1 MVNFKLVAAKPL
13 GRINV
18 CLHVSDSEPN
28 QTIGKKKATVLL
40 LDWSPGDLG
49 GWNLELTGEVVHFI
63 DRSRSRTP
71 VRVHRSRPVGCE
83 PVTGPWAP
91 RGVWSEPPARDLPV
105 PGPSGH
111 VPAPARPRC
120 SSRFLGAE
128 AILPR
133 TGTELYTRKALCVFG
148 GR

>member
-40 LDWSPGDLG
+40 LDWSPGTWVVG
-49 GWNLELTGEVVHFI
+49 TWNSPVKQSI
-63 DRSRSRTP
+63 YRYRSRSRTP